1 MGEEVKTGEVGMARV
16 FAAVMIAAAWLA
28 CGPGG
33 EQKTGAGGGAEPI
46 PVGHVASLTGD
57 TATFGQSTERGMR
70 MAIEEINAKGGVLG
84 RPIEL
89 LSEDDRSVTEEA
101 RTAAQKL
108 LQRDRVVALLGEVAS
123 SRSLAA
129 APEAQ
134 RAQIPMISPGSTNP
148 KVTEVGD
155 YIFRA
160 CFIDPFQGTVMARFA
175 ARSSRSSEVAILF
188 DFKQDYSVGL
198 AEFFRKTFSELGGEI
213 VADERYTSGDT
224 EFRAQLTTIRAAKPD
239 AIFVPGYYTEVG
251 LIARQ
256 ARELGI
262 DVPLLG
268 GDGWDSEKTLEIGG
282 AAVEGYYFSTHYAAD
297 SDSPKV
303 QDFVARYKAKYNAD
317 ARRDG
322 RARLRHRG
330 HPRRCAQAR
339 GRLPRAPKLRDAIA
353 ATQDFA
359 GVTGKITIDPKRNA
373 RKDAVVLKIEG
384 GKFKFYRSVPARS
397 SNRAQALEQFLQQL
411 LNGIAWGSIY
421 ALIAL
426 GYTMVYGM
434 LKLINFAHGEV
445 YMVGAMTGYYAAH
458 ALGFAREPSL
468 ARARSRC
475 SCSR

>member
-1 MGEEVKTGEVGMARV
+1 MARSIAG
-16 FAAVMIAAAWLA
+16 FIIAAALVA

-33 EQKTGAGGGAEPI
+33 GEKSGGAGGAEPI
-46 PVGHVASLTGD
+46 RVGHVASLTGD

-70 MAIEEINAKGGVLG
+70 MALDEINAKGGALG
-84 RPIEL
+84 RPLEL

-108 LQRDRVVALLGEVAS
+108 LQRDQVVALLGEIAS

-134 RAQIPMISPGSTNP
+134 RAHVPMISPGSTNP

-175 ARSSRSSEVAILF
+175 VEELKVKKVAILF

-198 AEFFRKTFSELGGEI
+198 ADFFRKTFTGLGGEI
-213 VADERYTSGDT
+213 VADERYTSGDI

-239 AIFVPGYYTEVG
+239 AIFVPGYYTELG
-251 LIARQ
+251 LIAKQ

-282 AAVEGYYFSTHYAAD
+282 SAVEGYYFSTHYAAD
-297 SDSPKV
+297 SDSPRV
-303 QDFVARYKAKYNAD
+303 QEFVARYKERYHETPDAMAALGYDTAGILAD
-317 ARRDG
+317 SLT
-322 RARLRHRG
+322 RAG
-330 HPRRCAQAR
+330 DTSGA
-339 GRLPRAPKLRDAIA
+339 KLRDAIA
-353 ATQDFA
+353 ATKDYD
-359 GVTGKITIDPKRNA
+359 GVTGKISIDPARNA

-384 GKFKFYRSVPARS
+384 GKFKFYRSVPAS
-397 SNRAQALEQFLQQL
+397 
-411 LNGIAWGSIY
+411 
-421 ALIAL
+421 
-426 GYTMVYGM
+426 
-434 LKLINFAHGEV
+434 
-445 YMVGAMTGYYAAH
+445 
-458 ALGFAREPSL
+458 
-468 ARARSRC
+468 
-475 SCSR
+475 

>member
-1 MGEEVKTGEVGMARV
+1 MARSIV
-16 FAAVMIAAAWLA
+16 GLMIAAALVA

-33 EQKTGAGGGAEPI
+33 DKGGSAGGVEPI
-46 PVGHVASLTGD
+46 RVGHVASLTGD

-70 MAIEEINAKGGVLG
+70 MALEEINAKGGALG
-84 RPIEL
+84 RPLEL

-108 LQRDRVVALLGEVAS
+108 LQRDRVVALLGEIAS

-134 RAQIPMISPGSTNP
+134 RAKVPMISPGSTNP

-175 ARSSRSSEVAILF
+175 AEELKVKRVAILF

-198 AEFFRKTFSELGGEI
+198 ADYFRETFKKMGGEI
-213 VADERYTSGDT
+213 VADERYTSGDI
-224 EFRAQLTTIRAAKPD
+224 EFRAQLTTIRAANPE
-239 AIFVPGYYTEVG
+239 AIFVPGYYTELG
-251 LIARQ
+251 LIAKQ

-282 AAVEGYYFSTHYAAD
+282 QAVEGYYFSTHYAAD

-303 QDFVARYKAKYNAD
+303 QDFVARYKQKYSETPDAMAALGYDTAGILAD
-317 ARRDG
+317 ALTRAGDTDG
-322 RARLRHRG
+322 A
-330 HPRRCAQAR
+330 
-339 GRLPRAPKLRDAIA
+339 KLRDAIA
-353 ATQDFA
+353 RTKDYD
-359 GVTGKITIDPKRNA
+359 GVTGKISIDAARNA

-384 GKFKFYRSVPARS
+384 GKFKFYRSVPA
-397 SNRAQALEQFLQQL
+397 
-411 LNGIAWGSIY
+411 G
-421 ALIAL
+421 
-426 GYTMVYGM
+426 
-434 LKLINFAHGEV
+434 
-445 YMVGAMTGYYAAH
+445 
-458 ALGFAREPSL
+458 
-468 ARARSRC
+468 
-475 SCSR
+475 